1 DFDWDVVPAL
11 FTRAEKELNV
21 TDATS
26 RYLLVERNTGGGPR
40 CRAAHGTAVRSRAP
54 VGVNFLVP
62 TRVPPHLSPV
72 ERGMKKRSLLA
83 VMSLATGAVIAAVSP
98 PPAAQTGS
106 LDEARHTGDTLSRV
120 DDATGDIEE
129 TVHTAVH
136 AATDRLA

>member
-1 DFDWDVVPAL
+1 
-11 FTRAEKELNV
+11 
-21 TDATS
+21 
-26 RYLLVERNTGGGPR
+26 
-40 CRAAHGTAVRSRAP
+40 
-54 VGVNFLVP
+54 
-62 TRVPPHLSPV
+62 
-72 ERGMKKRSLLA
+72 MKKRSLLA

-106 LDEARHTGDTLSRV
+106 LDEARHAGDALSRV